1 MATVQEATG
10 RAGGTSP
17 AQNTH
22 APALPTQDYAAG
34 YTDADR
40 ASGRRSFLVALI
52 LIGVMVA
59 TFSMVAF
66 IWYRWHGVQEPTSA
80 IIIDGD
86 PNLDGIIVA
95 VRGGPKPISTKLHK
109 GNSFTAAILV
119 DPGRYWVSATRGEEQ
134 LFNREVEVKRFL
146 GVRFNLTNYLA
157 DVKAAREK
165 AAAQAAGSTP

>member
-10 RAGGTSP
+10 RAGGTPP
-17 AQNTH
+17 AQGTH
-22 APALPTQDYAAG
+22 AAAAPMQDYAAG

-40 ASGRRSFLVALI
+40 ASGRKSFLVAVI

-86 PNLDGIIVA
+86 PSLDGTIIA
-95 VRGGPKPISTKLHK
+95 VRGGPRPISTKLQK
-109 GNSFTAAILV
+109 GNSYTAAILV

-146 GVRFNLTNYLA
+146 GVRFNLSNYLIEL
-157 DVKAAREK
+157 KAAREK
-165 AAAQAAGSTP
+165 AAGGTP